1 MVLLLQNLQEGN
13 ITGSTA
19 KRLLAMLFD
28 GDKRDVNTII
38 EQDDLS
44 LQRLSQEEYILM
56 AQALLDQDPKKV
68 EQIQK
73 GKQLG
78 KLKYFV
84 GQMMRQGSGRVEAQ
98 KAEAALVELL
108 DLK

>member
-1 MVLLLQNLQEGN
+1 MVFN
-13 ITGSTA
+13 
-19 KRLLAMLFD
+19 
-28 GDKRDVNTII
+28 GDKRDVNIII
-38 EQDDLS
+38 EQDDLT
-44 LQRLSQEEYILM
+44 LQHLSQEEYIAM
-56 AQALLDQDPKKV
+56 AQALLDKDPKKV

-84 GQMMRQGSGRVEAQ
+84 GQMMRQGSGRIEAQ
-98 KAEAALVELL
+98 KAEAVLVELL